1 MRTPAV
7 TLLLVLMTAPVVRAQ
22 NAPAPAGPP
31 APSAPAGGSEFA
43 TAEDLL
49 GALESADA
57 DLRSLSCQLLWTK
70 TFDLGED
77 RHTRNGRLYYVDSRK
92 EAPSGG
98 TRKFAI
104 HIDET
109 IIGERKETKKE
120 QYVFDGARLVERHP
134 DDKRLVV
141 YELKSEGQAYDPLK
155 IGEGPIPL
163 PIGQKRAD
171 ILARFDV
178 ELLAP
183 EKDLGGADEADTA
196 RLVAFV
202 QGAYQL
208 RLTPKADQQASMNF
222 TEIRLW
228 YKRGTRG
235 GGDAHL
241 LPRMARTVDRKKDV
255 DLVQLVGVKTN
266 QKVDETF
273 DATAP
278 KGWEVQVRQQQ

>member
-7 TLLLVLMTAPVVRAQ
+7 MMLLALTASSVIWAQ
-22 NAPAPAGPP
+22 ESQAPP
-31 APSAPAGGSEFA
+31 ASAAPTAGSEFA
-43 TAEDLL
+43 TAEHLL
-49 GALESADA
+49 AALEVADA

-77 RHTRNGRLYYVDSRK
+77 RHTRHGRLFFVDTRK
-92 EAPSGG
+92 EAAAGG

-109 IIGERKETKKE
+109 IIGERKEAKKE
-120 QYVFDGARLVERHP
+120 QYVFDGTKLVERHP

-141 YELKSEGQAYDPLK
+141 YELKTAGQDYDPLK

-171 ILARFDV
+171 IVARFDV

-183 EKDLGGADEADTA
+183 EKDLAGVDDADTA
-196 RLVAFV
+196 RLLAFV
-202 QGAYQL
+202 KGSYQL

-228 YKRGTRG
+228 YKRGTLG

-273 DATAP
+273 DAAAP
-278 KGWEVQVRQQQ
+278 QGWEVQVRQQQ